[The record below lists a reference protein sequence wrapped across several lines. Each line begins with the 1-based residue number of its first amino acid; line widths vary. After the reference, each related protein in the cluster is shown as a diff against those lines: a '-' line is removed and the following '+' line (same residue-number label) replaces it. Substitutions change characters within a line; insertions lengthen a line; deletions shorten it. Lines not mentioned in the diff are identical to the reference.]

1 MYNMPSELQTSKT
14 FFLVSG
20 IINILAFFGWG
31 TSTIVGGAFSCGLGC
46 IIGILPVI
54 NIIGCIL
61 DFIAYNKLNT
71 LNRTGTYGT
80 IQTAAVFQIV
90 TIMTGNVV
98 SFVFG
103 IITLNSIGSDAIR
116 NFLQERGIY

>member
-1 MYNMPSELQTSKT
+1 MYNMPSELQTART

-20 IINILAFFGWG
+20 IINILAFLGWG
-31 TSTIVGGAFSCGLGC
+31 TSTIIGGAFSCGLGC
-46 IIGILPVI
+46 IVGVLPVL
-54 NIIGCIL
+54 NIISCIL

-71 LNRTGTYGT
+71 LNRTGTYST

-90 TIMTGNVV
+90 TILTGNIV

-103 IITLNSIGSDAIR
+103 IITLNNIGSDNIKT
-116 NFLQERGIY
+116 FLQERGIY

>member
-1 MYNMPSELQTSKT
+1 MNNMPSELQTSKT
-14 FFLVSG
+14 FFLVSA

-46 IIGILPVI
+46 IVGILPVI
-54 NIIGCIL
+54 NIISCTM

-71 LNRTGTYGT
+71 LNRTGTFET
-80 IQTAAVFQIV
+80 MQTASVFQIV
-90 TIMTGNVV
+90 TIVTGNVV

-103 IITLNSIGSDAIR
+103 ILTLNNIGRDSVKS
-116 NFLQERGIY
+116 FLQERGIY

>member
-1 MYNMPSELQTSKT
+1 MPSELQTAKT

-20 IINILAFFGWG
+20 ILNILGFLGWG
-31 TSTIVGGAFSCGLGC
+31 TSTVIGGIATCGPGC
-46 IIGILPVI
+46 LIGFLPAI
-54 NIIGCIL
+54 NIISCIM

-71 LNRTGTYGT
+71 LNQKGTFST

-90 TIMTGNVV
+90 TILTGNIV

-103 IITLNSIGSDAIR
+103 IINLN
-116 NFLQERGIY
+116 NFGKEPVSSFLKEKEIY

>member
-1 MYNMPSELQTSKT
+1 MYNMPSELQTART

-20 IINILAFFGWG
+20 IINILAFLGWG
-31 TSTIVGGAFSCGLGC
+31 TSTIIGGAFSCGLGC
-46 IIGILPVI
+46 IVGVLPVL
-54 NIIGCIL
+54 NIISCIL

-71 LNRTGTYGT
+71 LNRTGTYST

-90 TIMTGNVV
+90 TILTGNIV

-103 IITLNSIGSDAIR
+103 IITLNNIGGDSTKT
-116 NFLQERGIY
+116 FLQERGIY

>member
-1 MYNMPSELQTSKT
+1 MYNMPSELQTAKT

-20 IINILAFFGWG
+20 IINILGFLGWG
-31 TSTIVGGAFSCGLGC
+31 TSTVIGGALSCGLGC
-46 IIGILPVI
+46 IVGILPVL
-54 NIIGCIL
+54 NIISSIM

-71 LNRTGTYGT
+71 LNRTGTYST

-90 TIMTGNVV
+90 TILTGNVV

-103 IITLNSIGSDAIR
+103 IITLNNIGGDSIKS
-116 NFLQERGIY
+116 FLHERGIY

>member
-1 MYNMPSELQTSKT
+1 MYNMPSELQTART

-20 IINILAFFGWG
+20 IINILAFLGWG
-31 TSTIVGGAFSCGLGC
+31 TSTIIGGAFSCGLGC
-46 IIGILPVI
+46 IVGILPVL
-54 NIIGCIL
+54 NIISCIL

-71 LNRTGTYGT
+71 LNRTGTYST

-90 TIMTGNVV
+90 TILTGNIV

-103 IITLNSIGSDAIR
+103 IITLNNIGGDSTKT
-116 NFLQERGIY
+116 FLQERGIY

>member
-1 MYNMPSELQTSKT
+1 MYNMPSELQTAKT

-20 IINILAFFGWG
+20 IINILGFLGWG
-31 TSTIVGGAFSCGLGC
+31 TSTVVGGAFSCGLGC
-46 IIGILPVI
+46 IVGILPVL
-54 NIIGCIL
+54 NIISSIL

-90 TIMTGNVV
+90 TILTGNIV
-98 SFVFG
+98 SFIFG
-103 IITLNSIGSDAIR
+103 IITLNNIGRDSIR
-116 NFLQERGIY
+116 TFLQERGIY